1 MEPAWVCLTS
11 ASNFGG
17 KSRKMGGSEEQH
29 GIGPLISQ
37 HSDASLEGRK
47 GRVTEAPLLDRESQI
62 PCAPMEPSTQLKTAL
77 L

>member
-1 MEPAWVCLTS
+1 M
-11 ASNFGG
+11 
-17 KSRKMGGSEEQH
+17 GSEEQH

-62 PCAPMEPSTQLKTAL
+62 ACAPMEPSTQLKTAL

>member
-11 ASNFGG
+11 VSNFGG

-37 HSDASLEGRK
+37 HRDSSLEGRK

-62 PCAPMEPSTQLKTAL
+62 PFAPMEPSTQLKIAL